1 MLVIGIDSKS
11 PFVKEGVAAGS
22 VITSISGVKLNDV
35 TDLQRVVN
43 DVPPE
48 RIALEVAGRQ
58 ELIASTS
65 GE

>member
-1 MLVIGIDSKS
+1 
-11 PFVKEGVAAGS
+11 VKEGVAAGS

-48 RIALEVAGRQ
+48 RIALEIAGRQ
-58 ELIASTS
+58 EVIASTTTP
-65 GE
+65 E